1 MSNRGVPK
9 EKRHSSYS
17 TFSATHLEIAVTH
30 FLGAN
35 RTDSAT
41 SQFCTPEITNVFPD
55 ISPRYPSFATVSA
68 FIAPIFLNRRE
79 FSIPARFWKPVSVA
93 PGQKQL
99 TTTPDP
105 ATSFASASEN
115 EST

>member
-1 MSNRGVPK
+1 MSDRSLPK

-35 RTDSAT
+35 LTDSAT
-41 SQFCTPEITNVFPD
+41 NQFWAPEITNVFPD
-55 ISPRYPSFATVSA
+55 INPRYPSRATTSA

-79 FSIPARFWKPVSVA
+79 LSIPARF
-93 PGQKQL
+93 
-99 TTTPDP
+99 
-105 ATSFASASEN
+105 
-115 EST
+115 